1 MKPYEAI
8 VFDLG
13 GTLIE
18 YAGKFDSWPDLE
30 SPGMRAAHAYLRQ
43 AGVQLPPLSEFESA
57 GFKLLPGRWEQA
69 KMGIKNL
76 TVPILLAGI
85 LDQFDGDMPDFSILN
100 AAARLYEKAICAGA
114 EPMPYSRELLAQLKA
129 SGYLLGLISNTM
141 FSGQAHLEDLRKF
154 GMLSY
159 FDAMLFSADTNK
171 WKPAPDP
178 FLQVVSELKARIDS
192 TLFVGDDP
200 GADVAGAKGA
210 GLDVVHFASS
220 DRFPPLDGIVPDAT
234 IYNLLELP
242 TVLETLN
249 S

>member
-1 MKPYEAI
+1 MKPYKAV

-30 SPGMRAAHAYLRQ
+30 APGLRAAHAYLRQ
-43 AGVQLPPLSEFESA
+43 EGVQLPLVTQFEAA
-57 GFKLLPGRWEQA
+57 GFELLPGRWEQA
-69 KMGIKNL
+69 KAGIKNL
-76 TVPILLAGI
+76 TVPILLVAI
-85 LDQFDGDMPDFSILN
+85 LDQFEGDLPDFSLLN
-100 AAARLYEKAICAGA
+100 AAARQYEEAICTGA
-114 EPMPYSRELLAQLKA
+114 EPVPYSQELLAQLKA
-129 SGYLLGLISNTM
+129 SGYRLGLISNTM
-141 FSGQAHLEDLRKF
+141 FSGQAHIKDLRKF

-159 FDAMLFSADTNK
+159 FDAMLFSADTKK
-171 WKPAPDP
+171 WKPSPAP
-178 FLQVVSELKARIDS
+178 FLQVASDLKARIDS

-210 GLDVVHFASS
+210 GMDVVHFASS
-220 DRFPPLDGIVPDAT
+220 DRFPPLDGVVPDAT
-234 IYNLLELP
+234 IYELVELP